1 VWIDTD
7 RGADAIKHLRSV
19 AREKM
24 EEEAV
29 RDRRMAEARRAWY
42 RRMHRE
48 VEDELKEEKRA
59 AEGEAERARKREKA
73 RLAKA
78 AYENGGEMTLKKGKW
93 KRLTQG

>member
-1 VWIDTD
+1 
-7 RGADAIKHLRSV
+7 
-19 AREKM
+19 M

-29 RDRRMAEARRAWY
+29 HDRRMAEARRAWY

-59 AEGEAERARKREKA
+59 AEREAERARKREKA

-78 AYENGGEMTLKKGKW
+78 AYENGGEMALKKGKW